1 MSSHTSRCLK
11 IIQEQLQNRS
21 RSHVLDLAKP
31 CNDNLQ
37 FLARLNCKI
46 YLADAYNHLN
56 LIQHDQL
63 RELIPK
69 ADDTKFDLVLC
80 WDVFNYLDPTQLEIL
95 LNYLQNHC
103 NKNALLHFF
112 IRDQAQM
119 PSHPYRF
126 KIFEHNTIQMDM
138 YSDTQINCPRHSLRQ
153 LKKLL
158 SEFSSKQGSLLNNG
172 LQEHVWVKNHL
183 EGSRLELLL
192 S

>member
-69 ADDTKFDLVLC
+69 ADVMIFDEAHQIADIASELA
-80 WDVFNYLDPTQLEIL
+80 DEYQDPVTGESYFQYFVSIS
-95 LNYLQNHC
+95 
-103 NKNALLHFF
+103 
-112 IRDQAQM
+112 
-119 PSHPYRF
+119 P
-126 KIFEHNTIQMDM
+126 
-138 YSDTQINCPRHSLRQ
+138 
-153 LKKLL
+153 
-158 SEFSSKQGSLLNNG
+158 
-172 LQEHVWVKNHL
+172 
-183 EGSRLELLL
+183 
-192 S
+192 